1 LARLR
6 VLVPVSNAVVGI
18 DLADRTQSVVL
29 VDTDSRVLARRRVS
43 KRAWELGPVLD
54 WARTQAHRAGFTDA
68 TVACEP
74 TGHRWRIIA
83 QLADQ
88 HRMPM
93 VCVQPLLVARSRE
106 AEDYTRDKTDEKDA
120 VLIARLARE
129 LRCYQPEPPDATWA
143 RLRHLGVRRTT
154 LISEATACR
163 LRLRDL
169 LECCWPAV
177 LDTAAQPLD
186 STTWQACLAV
196 VAERCAGDPGSLTG
210 PGLAAFTRLA
220 RAELPRWGGTRLC
233 HRIVRAVFAAL
244 GDDTGV
250 ATQRPGGL
258 ERVGLVLADWH
269 MIQGKLADTQTRMLA
284 VLDELGLTDLLGSI
298 PGSLAD
304 RRRGDPGRNRRPDP
318 VQFTTGPGQTRRAE
332 PTTEHQRHPA
342 RQNHHLQTGPS
353 RPADRRVARGLGC
366 AARQPGAGR
375 PLPASDHPR
384 RESLVQ
390 SAGPHRAGRGAAAL
404 DPCREHPPPTLEPGH
419 RHRHTPRPTS
429 RPTSRPTRPDSGLTR
444 HTSHPRRRG
453 HQTRP
458 RP

>member
-1 LARLR
+1 LSQDSGLSRGDKSRNRRLARLR
-6 VLVPVSNAVVGI
+6 ELVPVSNAVVGI

-54 WARTQAHRAGFTDA
+54 WARTQAHGAGFSDV

-88 HRMPM
+88 HSMPM

-129 LRCYQPEPPDATWA
+129 LRCYLPEPPDATWA
-143 RLRHLGVRRTT
+143 RLRHLGVRRTA

-186 STTWQACLAV
+186 STTWRSCLAV
-196 VAERCAGDPGSLTG
+196 VAQRCAGDPGSLRG
-210 PGLAAFTRLA
+210 LGLAAFTRLV
-220 RAELPRWGGTRLC
+220 RAQLPRWGGTRLC

-269 MIQGKLADTQTRMLA
+269 VIGGKLTDTQTRMLA

-298 PGSLAD
+298 PGLSPIAAAAILAET
-304 RRRGDPGRNRRPDP
+304 GDPTRFSSPRALVKHAGLNPQQNTSGTLRGKPTISKRGRPGLRTAAWRAVWGALPANP
-318 VQFTTGPGQTRRAE
+318 VLAARYQHLTTRAE
-332 PTTEHQRHPA
+332 NPLSS
-342 RQNHHLQTGPS
+342 LQ
-353 RPADRRVARGLGC
+353 AHIAL
-366 AARQPGAGR
+366 
-375 PLPASDHPR
+375 
-384 RESLVQ
+384 
-390 SAGPHRAGRGAAAL
+390 AAAL
-404 DPCREHPPPTLEPGH
+404 LRWIYVVTTRRQPWNPAIATGTHPGQH
-419 RHRHTPRPTS
+419 S
-429 RPTSRPTRPDSGLTR
+429 
-444 HTSHPRRRG
+444 
-453 HQTRP
+453 QTAA
-458 RP
+458 